1 MEIATEKARCETVE
15 NQFELA
21 ELVSKKSLAR
31 RGLERARRHQA
42 RLDHLYGDGDAITRR
57 HRQLRPFTTADLDS
71 VMKRTVEIARK
82 IGLAMIPVY
91 VSNLQ
96 ADFELRSVWQAIDR
110 TMDEAF
116 AKVKRQATTELG
128 NSGETAKKILERA
141 KTKLSRVKD
150 EVYRE
155 LQIESHNLRSKIA
168 RRTTPN
174 REDRY
179 TKTRIPGVS
188 FMQQAAL
195 RDFAARIVEEA
206 CRCFDSKC
214 FNATA
219 VLAGSATEAIL
230 LDLLRR
236 QDASVIQGATK
247 SREALEK
254 WRLDDLIRTALKLK
268 LLQESTRSLNDFLQ
282 NQRNLIHPGRALR
295 EKSLTGAGQAQIA
308 LGILTHICE
317 DLAQKSS
324 TKSST
329 SKFHRT

>member
-1 MEIATEKARCETVE
+1 
-15 NQFELA
+15 
-21 ELVSKKSLAR
+21 
-31 RGLERARRHQA
+31 
-42 RLDHLYGDGDAITRR
+42 
-57 HRQLRPFTTADLDS
+57 
-71 VMKRTVEIARK
+71 
-82 IGLAMIPVY
+82 
-91 VSNLQ
+91 
-96 ADFELRSVWQAIDR
+96 
-110 TMDEAF
+110 
-116 AKVKRQATTELG
+116 
-128 NSGETAKKILERA
+128 
-141 KTKLSRVKD
+141 
-150 EVYRE
+150 
-155 LQIESHNLRSKIA
+155 
-168 RRTTPN
+168 
-174 REDRY
+174 
-179 TKTRIPGVS
+179 
-188 FMQQAAL
+188 MQQAAL